1 MCNPGRYGNRKII
14 AVALSVAAVLVLAGC
29 GGAVPIAEDDLVR
42 SHELRPPFEVE
53 RTVHE
58 HLVLIDP
65 TKPEISEQ
73 ERRNLFGFLVGVGV
87 QPGDKVILASRR
99 DRLEQRGS
107 VSRFLR
113 QAGVRP
119 DVRLI
124 KEAGANLE
132 DDGYDRAVIVRFE
145 RYIAK
150 SPECA
155 NWRQKVK
162 TNYYNNSPSNFG
174 CTNNAA
180 LAEQIA
186 YPSSLI
192 RGVTLDYPEGDVAA
206 ESVSR
211 YRGRKVEAIQ
221 EESAGAQ

>member
-1 MCNPGRYGNRKII
+1 MRNPGSCENRKIV

-29 GGAVPIAEDDLVR
+29 SGAVPIAEDDLVR
-42 SHELRPPFEVE
+42 SHAFRPAIEVE

-73 ERRNLFGFLVGVGV
+73 ERRNLYGFLVGVGV
-87 QPGDKVILASRR
+87 QPGDNVILASRR

-107 VSRFLR
+107 VFRFLR

-119 DVRLI
+119 DPRLI
-124 KEAGANLE
+124 KESDANLE

-150 SPECA
+150 TPECA
-155 NWRQKVK
+155 NWHREIKS
-162 TNYYNNSPSNFG
+162 NYYNNSPANFG
-174 CTNNAA
+174 CANTAA
-180 LAEQIA
+180 LTEQVA

-221 EESAGAQ
+221 AEKTGE